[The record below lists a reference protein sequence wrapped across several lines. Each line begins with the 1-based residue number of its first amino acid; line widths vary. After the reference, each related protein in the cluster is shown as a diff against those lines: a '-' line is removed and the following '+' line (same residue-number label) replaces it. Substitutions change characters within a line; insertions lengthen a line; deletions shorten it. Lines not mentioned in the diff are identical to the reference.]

1 MKTMELVVECQTGFL
16 GESIPRRFFIGA
28 KPFEVV
34 ELLDQWD
41 GKDCWYCKVAADDG
55 CLYILKRDKDLGF
68 WDLAVFKEE
77 DAGKKYDAY
86 LLPGKK
92 SKQAKQ

>member
-1 MKTMELVVECQTGFL
+1 MELVVECQNGFL
-16 GESIPRRFFIGA
+16 GEALPRRFYLGS

-34 ELLDQWD
+34 EILDQWD

-55 CLYILKRDKDLGF
+55 CLYILKRDKDLGC

-77 DAGKKYDAY
+77 DGGQKHTGYHLPRKKNR
-86 LLPGKK
+86 PF
-92 SKQAKQ
+92 